1 MRKRVNAA
9 EEPPARAS
17 RSRER
22 QPWIFSFPTLK
33 VKPWPHLLFFPFSP
47 FSLQL
52 LDGDTAALPPAVAPL
67 AGHFTD
73 GGVTCAL
80 SGGGSAPPTSGGLVG
95 WAASVWRY
103 RGLS

>member
-1 MRKRVNAA
+1 MQRKNRPPGRPEA
-9 EEPPARAS
+9 ESANPGFFP
-17 RSRER
+17 
-22 QPWIFSFPTLK
+22 FPTLK